1 MKNKG
6 LHRELKKERKSL
18 LIRLAKVT
26 GIIQELFGPSESP
39 KKRKK
44 MSAKGRA
51 AIRAA
56 QRARG
61 AKIKAAKNK

>member
-1 MKNKG
+1 MKNKA

-51 AIRAA
+51 AIGAA
-56 QRARG
+56 QRKRW
-61 AKIKAAKNK
+61 AKIKGAKT

>member
-1 MKNKG
+1 MKNKA

-18 LIRLAKVT
+18 LLRIAKVT

-44 MSAKGRA
+44 MSTKGRA
-51 AIRAA
+51 AIAKA
-56 QRARG
+56 QRARW
-61 AKIKAAKNK
+61 AKIKAAKK